1 MRASR
6 TSCAAGSGCRVRRG
20 ASVAGSKIRVA
31 PRDPELDVVVAAC
44 LAAACEFVVIG
55 GFAVIAHRHVR
66 ATEDVDLMVPAD
78 EANDR
83 CLVTALRTL
92 DAVVTATGQAVTE
105 GDLVGRA
112 HLRVLTRAGLVDLVR
127 EGEPP
132 LDYAAVAADALVAD
146 LGDGAFKLAGL
157 RALVA
162 MKRLAGR
169 ARDRLDLEAL
179 AEEHGDLPMDPIPGL
194 DDV

>member
-1 MRASR
+1 M
-6 TSCAAGSGCRVRRG
+6 
-20 ASVAGSKIRVA
+20 A

-44 LAAACEFVVIG
+44 IAAACEFVVIG

-66 ATEDVDLMVPAD
+66 ATEDVDLLVPAD
-78 EANDR
+78 DANDR
-83 CLVTALRTL
+83 RLVAALGTL
-92 DAVVTATGQAVTE
+92 DAVLSSTGRPITE
-105 GDLVGRA
+105 ADLLGRA
-112 HLRVLTRAGLVDLVR
+112 HARVLSGAGLIDLVR

-132 LDYAAVAADALVAD
+132 LDYATVAQDALIAD

-169 ARDRLDLEAL
+169 PRDRLDLEAL
-179 AEEHGDLPMDPIPGL
+179 AEEHGELPIDAIPGL
-194 DDV
+194 DEG